1 LTYRILNSALC
12 ICRLPPGSAVPAPAG
27 DFFSATVTRREI
39 SIVCHQPP
47 PGATQVEAG
56 WIALEVIGPLPFS
69 LTGVLASLTVPLA
82 EAGVPVFAIST
93 FDTDYLLIKA
103 ADLDSAN
110 RALLAA
116 GHESVGD

>member
-1 LTYRILNSALC
+1 M
-12 ICRLPPGSAVPAPAG
+12 PPGSSVPAPAG
-27 DFFSATVTRREI
+27 EFFSVTVTSHET
-39 SIVCHQPP
+39 SIVCQQPP

-110 RALLAA
+110 RALIAA
-116 GHESVGD
+116 GHECSLRP